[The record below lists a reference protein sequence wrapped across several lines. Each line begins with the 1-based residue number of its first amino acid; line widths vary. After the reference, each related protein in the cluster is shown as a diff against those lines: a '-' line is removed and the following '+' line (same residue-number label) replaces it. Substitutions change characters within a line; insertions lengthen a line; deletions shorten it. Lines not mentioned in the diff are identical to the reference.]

1 MTDNEQTND
10 SSQEI
15 PAQVLRGAG
24 LIRDEVAV
32 RWPAGHVELAI
43 IQLQRRR
50 QQRRYRAAGAVLS
63 VAGVGLAVAVGFG
76 GQIRDELAARGLLP
90 RLAGVQA
97 VASRP
102 AARASSSPAAPS
114 SGASSEASSG
124 AVTAPIIVPAPIAV
138 RASAEPAGAAQRP
151 AEGHLLQQR
160 LVPRRQVAA
169 ARWVTLAGEK
179 RFGEAYG
186 LLRQVPL
193 RDLSDPDDLMLAADV
208 ARQAGRPER
217 AVPFLERVVKEHP
230 TEVPAQLAGFSLG
243 KVYLDNL
250 DEPALAAHSFAA
262 VRAMAPGGGLAQD
275 ALAREVE
282 AWSRAGESARARDA
296 ALEYVRL
303 YPHGRRLA
311 AVRDLGGI

>member
-1 MTDNEQTND
+1 MDAERSNE

-15 PAQVLRGAG
+15 PPSVLRGAG

-32 RWPAGHVELAI
+32 RWPAGHVELAL

-50 QQRRYRAAGAVLS
+50 LQRRYRAAGATLS
-63 VAGVGLAVAVGFG
+63 IAGVGLAAALVFG
-76 GQIRDELAARGLLP
+76 GQLRDQLAARGLVAP
-90 RLAGVQA
+90 PAGAPTVAAAA
-97 VASRP
+97 VSKR
-102 AARASSSPAAPS
+102 SPAS
-114 SGASSEASSG
+114 
-124 AVTAPIIVPAPIAV
+124 VPALAPAPV
-138 RASAEPAGAAQRP
+138 VVPVTTVARASAEPAVPAQRP
-151 AEGHLLQQR
+151 VEGHLLQQR

-193 RDLSDPDDLMLAADV
+193 HDLSDPDDLMLAADV
-208 ARQAGRPER
+208 ARQAGRPDR

-230 TEVPAQLAGFSLG
+230 AEVPAQLAGFSLG

-250 DEPALAAHSFAA
+250 DQPALAAHSFAD
-262 VRAMAPGGGLAQD
+262 VRTMAPTGGLAQD

-282 AWSRAGESARARDA
+282 AWARAGEAARAHDA

-303 YPHGRRLA
+303 YPHGRRLR

>member
-1 MTDNEQTND
+1 MATEQTTE
-10 SSQEI
+10 SQSQEI
-15 PAQVLRGAG
+15 PARVLRGVG
-24 LIRDEVAV
+24 LIRDEASV
-32 RWPAGHVELAI
+32 RWPAGHVELAL

-50 QQRRYRAAGAVLS
+50 QQRRYRAAGALLS
-63 VAGVGLAVAVGFG
+63 VTGVGLAAALVFG
-76 GQIRDELAARGLLP
+76 GQMRDQLAARGLL
-90 RLAGVQA
+90 
-97 VASRP
+97 SRP
-102 AARASSSPAAPS
+102 VSVLASTKTAPASAP
-114 SGASSEASSG
+114 
-124 AVTAPIIVPAPIAV
+124 VTAPVVVPTTPPA
-138 RASAEPAGAAQRP
+138 RASAEPATPAQRP
-151 AEGHLLQQR
+151 VEGHLLQQR

-193 RDLSDPDDLMLAADV
+193 RELSDPDDLMLAADV
-208 ARQAGRPER
+208 ARQAGRPAR

-230 TEVPAQLAGFSLG
+230 TEVAAQLAGFSLG

-250 DEPALAAHSFAA
+250 DEPGLAARSFAA

-282 AWSRAGESARARDA
+282 AWARAGETARARDG
-296 ALEYVRL
+296 ALEYQRL

>member
-1 MTDNEQTND
+1 
-10 SSQEI
+10 
-15 PAQVLRGAG
+15 
-24 LIRDEVAV
+24 VA
-32 RWPAGHVELAI
+32 
-43 IQLQRRR
+43 
-50 QQRRYRAAGAVLS
+50 
-63 VAGVGLAVAVGFG
+63 
-76 GQIRDELAARGLLP
+76 
-90 RLAGVQA
+90 
-97 VASRP
+97 
-102 AARASSSPAAPS
+102 
-114 SGASSEASSG
+114 
-124 AVTAPIIVPAPIAV
+124 
-138 RASAEPAGAAQRP
+138 
-151 AEGHLLQQR
+151 
-160 LVPRRQVAA
+160 RRQVAA
-169 ARWVTLAGEK
+169 ARWATLAGEK

-230 TEVPAQLAGFSLG
+230 TEVSAQLAGFSLG

-250 DEPALAAHSFAA
+250 DEPALAARSFAD

-282 AWSRAGESARARDA
+282 AWARAGETARARDA
-296 ALEYVRL
+296 ALEYARL

>member
-1 MTDNEQTND
+1 MTDTERTEQ
-10 SSQEI
+10 SQEI
-15 PAQVLRGAG
+15 PPQVLRGAG

-32 RWPAGHVELAI
+32 RWPSGHVEIAL

-63 VAGVGLAVAVGFG
+63 MTGVGLALALVFG
-76 GQIRDELAARGLLP
+76 GQVRDELAVRGLLGP
-90 RLAGVQA
+90 VGTPAGVGA
-97 VASRP
+97 AAPRAEKATPAAPTAPAAAREPVTAAAP
-102 AARASSSPAAPS
+102 AARAPAEPAAP
-114 SGASSEASSG
+114 AR
-124 AVTAPIIVPAPIAV
+124 T
-138 RASAEPAGAAQRP
+138 
-151 AEGHLLQQR
+151 GHLLQQR

-186 LLRQVPL
+186 LLSQVPL
-193 RDLSDPDDLMLAADV
+193 HELSDPDDLMLAADV

-217 AVPFLERVVKEHP
+217 AVPFLERVVREHSG
-230 TEVPAQLAGFSLG
+230 EVSGQLAGFSLG

-250 DEPALAAHSFAA
+250 DEPALAAQSFAA
-262 VRAMAPGGGLAQD
+262 VRAMAPTGGLAQD

-282 AWSRAGESARARDA
+282 AWARAGETAKAHDG
-296 ALEYVRL
+296 ALEYAQL
-303 YPHGRRLA
+303 YPHGRRLS

>member
-1 MTDNEQTND
+1 MDTVGRSD
-10 SSQEI
+10 SQEI
-15 PAQVLRGAG
+15 PARVLRGAG
-24 LIRDEVAV
+24 LIREEVAV
-32 RWPAGHVELAI
+32 RWPAGHVELAL

-50 QQRRYRAAGAVLS
+50 QQRRYAAAGGALS
-63 VAGVGLAVAVGFG
+63 VAGVGLAVALVFG
-76 GQIRDELAARGLLP
+76 GQIRDELAARGLIP
-90 RLAGVQA
+90 RSVGLSGETVA
-97 VASRP
+97 VPRAKVTPAP
-102 AARASSSPAAPS
+102 AASAAPAPVIISSPIP
-114 SGASSEASSG
+114 
-124 AVTAPIIVPAPIAV
+124 V
-138 RASAEPAGAAQRP
+138 RASAEPAAP
-151 AEGHLLQQR
+151 AREGHLLQQR

-169 ARWVTLAGEK
+169 ARWVTLASEK

-193 RDLSDPDDLMLAADV
+193 HELSDPDDLMLAADV

-217 AVPFLERVVKEHP
+217 AVPFLERVVKEHAA
-230 TEVPAQLAGFSLG
+230 EVSAQLAGFSLG

-250 DEPALAAHSFAA
+250 DQPALAAHQFAA

-282 AWSRAGESARARDA
+282 AWARAGETARARDA
-296 ALEYVRL
+296 ALEYARL

>member
-1 MTDNEQTND
+1 MDTDT
-10 SSQEI
+10 STGSQEI
-15 PAQVLRGAG
+15 PARILRGAG
-24 LIRDEVAV
+24 IIRDEVAV
-32 RWPAGHVELAI
+32 RWPAGHVELAL

-50 QQRRYRAAGAVLS
+50 QQRRYRAAGAMLS
-63 VAGVGLAVAVGFG
+63 VTGVGLMVALAFG
-76 GQIRDELAARGLLP
+76 GQIRDQLASRGLLP
-90 RLAGVQA
+90 APFGTFG
-97 VASRP
+97 
-102 AARASSSPAAPS
+102 SSSETAATPAAPKS
-114 SGASSEASSG
+114 RP
-124 AVTAPIIVPAPIAV
+124 VAPVIAPVVVPSAPAPALAH
-138 RASAEPAGAAQRP
+138 ASAEPAAPAQRV

-169 ARWVTLAGEK
+169 ARWATLAGEK

-230 TEVPAQLAGFSLG
+230 TEVAAQLAGFSLG

-250 DEPALAAHSFAA
+250 DEPALAARSFAG
-262 VRAMAPGGGLAQD
+262 VRAMAPAGGLAQD

-282 AWSRAGESARARDA
+282 AWARAGESAKARDG
-296 ALEYVRL
+296 ALEYQRL

>member
-1 MTDNEQTND
+1 MMETDETSMSTD
-10 SSQEI
+10 SQQLSAQSQR
-15 PAQVLRGAG
+15 AAT

-32 RWPAGHVELAI
+32 RWPAGHVELAL

-50 QQRRYRAAGAVLS
+50 QQRRYARAGAALS
-63 VAGVGLAVAVGFG
+63 VAGVGLALAVGFG
-76 GQIRDELAARGLLP
+76 GAVRDELAARGLVPALSP
-90 RLAGVQA
+90 SPSMSTSAVPSGAKSAGVA
-97 VASRP
+97 AS
-102 AARASSSPAAPS
+102 APV
-114 SGASSEASSG
+114 
-124 AVTAPIIVPAPIAV
+124 VTLPSPIAV
-138 RASAEPAGAAQRP
+138 HATAESVQRAP
-151 AEGHLLQQR
+151 EGHLLQQR

-169 ARWVTLAGEK
+169 ARWVTLASEK

-193 RDLSDPDDLMLAADV
+193 RELSDPDDLMLAADV

-217 AVPFLERVVKEHP
+217 AVPFLELVVKEHAS
-230 TEVPAQLAGFSLG
+230 EVSAQLAGFSLG
-243 KVYLDNL
+243 KIYLDNL
-250 DEPALAAHSFAA
+250 DEPALAARRFAS

-282 AWSRAGESARARDA
+282 AWSRAGEPARARDG
-296 ALEYVRL
+296 ALEYARL

>member
-1 MTDNEQTND
+1 MMEREPMNE
-10 SSQEI
+10 SQEL
-15 PAQVLRGAG
+15 PAQVQRAAA
-24 LIRDEVAV
+24 LIRDEVDV
-32 RWPAGHVELAI
+32 RWPAGHVEIAL

-50 QQRRYRAAGAVLS
+50 HQRRTAALGMTLS
-63 VAGVGLAVAVGFG
+63 VAGVALVLALGFG
-76 GQIRDELAARGLLP
+76 GYVREELASRGLAPSASPPPASIVIEPLAAGLPLAPTRAASETAPAAVAARG
-90 RLAGVQA
+90 AE
-97 VASRP
+97 
-102 AARASSSPAAPS
+102 PAAP
-114 SGASSEASSG
+114 APR
-124 AVTAPIIVPAPIAV
+124 AV
-138 RASAEPAGAAQRP
+138 
-151 AEGHLLQQR
+151 EGHLLQQR

-169 ARWVTLAGEK
+169 ARWVALAGEK

-193 RDLSDPDDLMLAADV
+193 RELSDPDNLMLAADV

-230 TEVPAQLAGFSLG
+230 NEVSAQLAGFSLG

-250 DEPALAAHSFAA
+250 GEPALAARTFAA

-282 AWSRAGESARARDA
+282 AWARAGDKPQARDGA
-296 ALEYVRL
+296 TEYARL

>member
-1 MTDNEQTND
+1 MMETDGTSMSND
-10 SSQEI
+10 SHQLSARSQR
-15 PAQVLRGAG
+15 AAT

-32 RWPAGHVELAI
+32 RWPAGHVEIAL

-50 QQRRYRAAGAVLS
+50 HQRRFARAGAALS
-63 VAGVGLAVAVGFG
+63 VAGVGLVVALGFG
-76 GQIRDELAARGLLP
+76 GAVRDELAARGLVP
-90 RLAGVQA
+90 RL
-97 VASRP
+97 
-102 AARASSSPAAPS
+102 SPAASMPA
-114 SGASSEASSG
+114 ASTVGKSASAGVAASTP
-124 AVTAPIIVPAPIAV
+124 VVMLPNPIAV
-138 RASAEPAGAAQRP
+138 RATAEPMQRAP
-151 AEGHLLQQR
+151 EGHLLQQR

-169 ARWVTLAGEK
+169 ARWVMLASEK

-193 RDLSDPDDLMLAADV
+193 RELSDPDDLMLAADV

-217 AVPFLERVVKEHP
+217 AVPFLERVVNEHAS
-230 TEVPAQLAGFSLG
+230 EVSAQLAGFSLG
-243 KVYLDNL
+243 KIYLDNL
-250 DEPALAAHSFAA
+250 DEPALAAQRFAA

-282 AWSRAGESARARDA
+282 AWSRAGETARARDG
-296 ALEYVRL
+296 ALEYARL

>member
-1 MTDNEQTND
+1 MDTERSTG
-10 SSQEI
+10 SQEI
-15 PAQVLRGAG
+15 PARILRGAG

-32 RWPAGHVELAI
+32 RWPAGHVELAL
-43 IQLQRRR
+43 IQLRRR
-50 QQRRYRAAGAVLS
+50 RLQRRYRAAGAVLS
-63 VAGVGLAVAVGFG
+63 VTGVGLAVALVFG
-76 GQIRDELAARGLLP
+76 GQLRDELAARGLVP
-90 RLAGVQA
+90 SAVGTSSVA
-97 VASRP
+97 VALP
-102 AARASSSPAAPS
+102 PKAAPPS
-114 SGASSEASSG
+114 ATSAAPVVVQVAAS
-124 AVTAPIIVPAPIAV
+124 APA
-138 RASAEPAGAAQRP
+138 RASAEPAASAPRP
-151 AEGHLLQQR
+151 VEGHLLQQR

-193 RDLSDPDDLMLAADV
+193 RELSDPDDLMLAADV

-217 AVPFLERVVKEHP
+217 AVPFLERVVNEHP
-230 TEVPAQLAGFSLG
+230 KEVPAQLAGFSLG
-243 KVYLDNL
+243 KIYLDNL

-262 VRAMAPGGGLAQD
+262 VRAMAPAGGLAQD

-282 AWSRAGESARARDA
+282 AWARAGETARARDG
-296 ALEYVRL
+296 ALEYQRL

>member
-1 MTDNEQTND
+1 MDTEQNTG
-10 SSQEI
+10 SQEI
-15 PAQVLRGAG
+15 PARVLRGAG

-32 RWPAGHVELAI
+32 RWPAGHVELAL

-50 QQRRYRAAGAVLS
+50 QQRRCRAAGAMLS
-63 VAGVGLAVAVGFG
+63 VTGVGLGLALVFG
-76 GQIRDELAARGLLP
+76 GQIRDQLAARGLYP
-90 RLAGVQA
+90 RPAISSSSATSETATAKASPVSGS
-97 VASRP
+97 ASR
-102 AARASSSPAAPS
+102 AAPVIAAAPSPVHAAAEPAAP
-114 SGASSEASSG
+114 
-124 AVTAPIIVPAPIAV
+124 AP
-138 RASAEPAGAAQRP
+138 RT

-186 LLRQVPL
+186 LLRQLPL
-193 RDLSDPDDLMLAADV
+193 RELSDPDDLMLAADV

-217 AVPFLERVVKEHP
+217 AVPFLERVVNEHP
-230 TEVPAQLAGFSLG
+230 KEVAAQLAGFSLG
-243 KVYLDNL
+243 KVYLDSL
-250 DEPALAAHSFAA
+250 GQPALAARSFAA
-262 VRAMAPGGGLAQD
+262 VRAMAPAGGLAQD

-282 AWSRAGESARARDA
+282 AWARAGETARARDG
-296 ALEYVRL
+296 ALEYQRL

>member
-1 MTDNEQTND
+1 MMDTGETKVTTD
-10 SSQEI
+10 SSPAI
-15 PAQVLRGAG
+15 PERVLKGAG
-24 LIRDEVAV
+24 LIRDEVSV
-32 RWPAGHVELAI
+32 RWPAGHVELAL

-50 QQRRYRAAGAVLS
+50 QQRRYRAAGAMLS
-63 VAGVGLAVAVGFG
+63 VAGAGLVVALALG

-90 RLAGVQA
+90 RFAAPASAPVKPAPAPASSPSLAAGPIV
-97 VASRP
+97 VP
-102 AARASSSPAAPS
+102 TPTAARATAEPAAP
-114 SGASSEASSG
+114 
-124 AVTAPIIVPAPIAV
+124 APHAPLAM
-138 RASAEPAGAAQRP
+138 

-169 ARWVTLAGEK
+169 ARWATLAGEK

-230 TEVPAQLAGFSLG
+230 TEVAAQLAGFSLG

-250 DEPALAAHSFAA
+250 DEPALAADSFAA

-282 AWSRAGESARARDA
+282 AWARAGESTKAHDA
-296 ALEYVRL
+296 ALEYARL
-303 YPHGRRLA
+303 YPHGRRLS

>member
-1 MTDNEQTND
+1 MDTERSTG
-10 SSQEI
+10 SQEI
-15 PAQVLRGAG
+15 PARILRGAG

-32 RWPAGHVELAI
+32 RWPAGHVELAL
-43 IQLQRRR
+43 IQLRRR
-50 QQRRYRAAGAVLS
+50 RLQRRYRAAGAVLS
-63 VAGVGLAVAVGFG
+63 VTGVGLAVALVFG
-76 GQIRDELAARGLLP
+76 GQLRDELAARGLVP
-90 RLAGVQA
+90 SAVGTSS
-97 VASRP
+97 VASAP
-102 AARASSSPAAPS
+102 TPKAEPPS
-114 SGASSEASSG
+114 SA
-124 AVTAPIIVPAPIAV
+124 TPAPVVVPVPAPA
-138 RASAEPAGAAQRP
+138 RASAEPAASAPRP
-151 AEGHLLQQR
+151 VEGHLLQQR

-193 RDLSDPDDLMLAADV
+193 RELSDPDDLMLAADV

-217 AVPFLERVVKEHP
+217 AVPFLERVVNEHP
-230 TEVPAQLAGFSLG
+230 KEVPAQLAGFSLG
-243 KVYLDNL
+243 KIYLDNL

-262 VRAMAPGGGLAQD
+262 VRAMAPAGGLAQD

-282 AWSRAGESARARDA
+282 AWARAGETARARDG
-296 ALEYVRL
+296 ALEYQRL

>member
-1 MTDNEQTND
+1 MMDSGERRVTTD
-10 SSQEI
+10 SSPAI
-15 PAQVLRGAG
+15 PERVLRGANM
-24 LIRDEVAV
+24 IRDEVAV
-32 RWPAGHVELAI
+32 RWPAGHVELAL

-50 QQRRYRAAGAVLS
+50 LQRRYRAAGATLS
-63 VAGVGLAVAVGFG
+63 VTGVGLALALVFG
-76 GQIRDELAARGLLP
+76 GQIRHELAARGLMP
-90 RLAGVQA
+90 RLGAPASVEVGAPKAAAKPMA
-97 VASRP
+97 VPASEP
-102 AARASSSPAAPS
+102 ALAAAPVVVPTS
-114 SGASSEASSG
+114 ASA
-124 AVTAPIIVPAPIAV
+124 
-138 RASAEPAGAAQRP
+138 RASAEPAAPAQRP
-151 AEGHLLQQR
+151 VEGHLLQQR

-169 ARWVTLAGEK
+169 ARWATLAGEK

-230 TEVPAQLAGFSLG
+230 TEVAAQLAGFSLG

-250 DEPALAAHSFAA
+250 DEPALAARSFAD

-282 AWSRAGESARARDA
+282 AWARAGETARARDA
-296 ALEYVRL
+296 ALEYARL

>member
-1 MTDNEQTND
+1 MNMETQGRGTFDPNEVAALPVRVQ
-10 SSQEI
+10 
-15 PAQVLRGAG
+15 RGAE

-32 RWPAGHVELAI
+32 RWPAGHVELAL

-50 QQRRYRAAGAVLS
+50 QQRRYRAAGATLS
-63 VAGVGLAVAVGFG
+63 LAGIGLVVALGFG
-76 GQIRDELAARGLLP
+76 GQIRDEVAARGWFAPVFQL
-90 RLAGVQA
+90 G
-97 VASRP
+97 ASAANSVRAKVP
-102 AARASSSPAAPS
+102 AAKVPPALAQAIAAP
-114 SGASSEASSG
+114 
-124 AVTAPIIVPAPIAV
+124 VVVPTPAPV
-138 RASAEPAGAAQRP
+138 RAQVAVEAAAPAR
-151 AEGHLLQQR
+151 EGHVLQQR
-160 LVPRRQVAA
+160 LLPRRQVAA

-193 RDLSDPDDLMLAADV
+193 GELSNPDDLLLAADV

-230 TEVPAQLAGFSLG
+230 NEVSAQLAGFSLG

-250 DEPALAAHSFAA
+250 DQPALAARRFAD
-262 VRAMAPGGGLAQD
+262 VRAMAPGGGLGED

-282 AWSRAGESARARDA
+282 AWARAGESARARA
-296 ALEYVRL
+296 AAAEYLRL

-311 AVRDLGGI
+311 AVRDLGGV

>member
-1 MTDNEQTND
+1 MDTEMID
-10 SSQEI
+10 SQEL
-15 PAQVLRGAG
+15 PMQALPVKVQRGAA
-24 LIRDEVAV
+24 LIRDGVGV
-32 RWPAGHVELAI
+32 RWPAGHVEIAL

-50 QQRRYRAAGAVLS
+50 QQRRYAAAGATLS
-63 VAGVGLAVAVGFG
+63 VVGVGLIAALGFG
-76 GQIRDELAARGLLP
+76 GEIRGALAAH
-90 RLAGVQA
+90 GVQLPGFGVRAA
-97 VASRP
+97 VTHKVAPVPAPVVAESAP
-102 AARASSSPAAPS
+102 AASSAPAP
-114 SGASSEASSG
+114 
-124 AVTAPIIVPAPIAV
+124 VVIPTPIAV
-138 RASAEPAGAAQRP
+138 RAAVEPAH
-151 AEGHLLQQR
+151 EGHVLQQR

-193 RDLSDPDDLMLAADV
+193 NALSDPNDLMLAADV

-217 AVPFLERVVKEHP
+217 AVPFLERVVKEHAG
-230 TEVPAQLAGFSLG
+230 TVSAQLAGFSLG
-243 KVYLDNL
+243 KIYLDNL
-250 DEPALAAHSFAA
+250 DEPALAARRFAD

-282 AWSRAGESARARDA
+282 AWARAGETSRARDG
-296 ALEYVRL
+296 ALEYARL